1 MSDHDTELFP
11 LDHFVRAYD
20 MAEPRAYFRSLAPL
34 GYRQPTVVA
43 GYLERFAGAIAA
55 FRGKSCLRV
64 LDFACGYGVLGT
76 LLRHDLSLDDLYQRF
91 AADPED
97 DPVGADRAFFA
108 ARRRAGPTIEM
119 GGLDVA
125 RKAVEYARSC
135 GLIDQGFTDD
145 LTQGDAGDPL
155 AAFMA
160 GTDLIV
166 ETGALY
172 PSIYACYARMIDAGG
187 EAGPWLLCGPRG
199 DADTRALWRM
209 LEARGYRVEVCSS
222 ERRRYRKF
230 LHENERADAERIIR
244 AIGRDPDDFLED
256 GWFVNDLILARPE
269 AHAVALPVESLQ
281 S

>member
-1 MSDHDTELFP
+1 MSDPDTELFP

-43 GYLERFAGAIAA
+43 DYLGRFGGAIAA
-55 FRGKSCLRV
+55 FRGKARLRV

-76 LLRHDLSLDDLYQRF
+76 LLRHDLSLAELYARF
-91 AADPED
+91 ATDVGADPIA
-97 DPVGADRAFFA
+97 ADRAFFA
-108 ARRRAGPTIEM
+108 ARRRADPGIEI

-125 RKAVEYARSC
+125 RNAVAYARSC
-135 GLIDQGFTDD
+135 ALIDQGFTDD
-145 LTQGDAGDPL
+145 LTQGDAGGRL

-172 PSIYACYARMIDAGG
+172 PSIYDCYERLIAAAG
-187 EAGPWLLCGPRG
+187 EAAPWLLCGPRG
-199 DADTRALWRM
+199 DADTRDLWHR
-209 LEARGYRVEVCSS
+209 LEARGYRIEVCSG

-230 LHENERADAERIIR
+230 LHDEERADAERIIR
-244 AIGRDPDDFLED
+244 ATGRDPSDFLAD

-269 AHAVALPVESLQ
+269 AHAAALPVASLRF
-281 S
+281 